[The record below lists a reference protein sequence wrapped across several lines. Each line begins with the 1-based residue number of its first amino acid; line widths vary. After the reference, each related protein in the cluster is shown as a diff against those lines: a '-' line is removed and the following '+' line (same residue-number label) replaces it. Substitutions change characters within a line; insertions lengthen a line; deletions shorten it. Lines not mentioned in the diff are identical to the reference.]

1 MWYAN
6 IFLGTWFKYLKQFSF
21 LGYGFAE
28 LVEKYVLEEKI
39 DSNLECAFNDLS
51 SITPLHFCSGIGP
64 DPITPDRIKCIEILM
79 QNGAKIDHLTSRNDT
94 PLHWATKLAGIFAYA
109 NFKRHV

>member
-1 MWYAN
+1 
-6 IFLGTWFKYLKQFSF
+6 
-21 LGYGFAE
+21 
-28 LVEKYVLEEKI
+28 
-39 DSNLECAFNDLS
+39 
-51 SITPLHFCSGIGP
+51 
-64 DPITPDRIKCIEILM
+64 M